1 MTPALSIVTLPESS
15 LRKRSVEV
23 SPETIGTPE
32 FQEFI
37 DLLTDA
43 MFEYDGVGIAAPQVG
58 RNIRVFIASEKGGP
72 KAYVNPEM
80 VQMSENLIDS
90 EEGCLSVPGVWGVV
104 PRAKRIK
111 LKALDRHG
119 RMIEVDA
126 KNFHAIIL
134 QHEFDHLEGILFVDK
149 ATRIDKGASKL
160 ATKFFRD
167 A

>member
-1 MTPALSIVTLPESS
+1 MAKPLSIVTLPAPS
-15 LRKRSVEV
+15 LRERSVEV
-23 SPETIGTPE
+23 APAAIGTPE

-37 DLLTDA
+37 DRLTDA

-58 RNIRVFIASEKGGP
+58 RNIRVFIANEKGGP
-72 KAYVNPEM
+72 RAYINPVITE
-80 VQMSENLIDS
+80 MSEKTVDS

-119 RMIEVDA
+119 RTIEIDA
-126 KNFHAIIL
+126 KNFPAIIL

-160 ATKFFRD
+160 ATKFFQD